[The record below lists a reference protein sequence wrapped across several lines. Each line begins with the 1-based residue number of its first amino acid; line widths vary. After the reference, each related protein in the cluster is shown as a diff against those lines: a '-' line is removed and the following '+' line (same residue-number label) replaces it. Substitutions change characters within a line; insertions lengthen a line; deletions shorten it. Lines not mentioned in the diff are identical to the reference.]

1 MVAFSLLCFVPL
13 VLKQSTLEVSP
24 HTTKRSFVGRPRSL
38 LAAETDD
45 FLPTVREAVLEAGG
59 EAAWTES
66 TQVLSSVFDLEEAEV
81 FLADAFG
88 WKGWAKASAM
98 TKKFH
103 RPKVPDA
110 ILLKEALAWLR
121 DGPLA
126 LNEEQVQS
134 SIKKSPK
141 TYLDAPNESYRKV
154 LGTAPRKYRDNL
166 QDLIRQDP
174 TVLQVTYNCD
184 GEGCNSNCGS
194 CWVSYENRIPSQV
207 VEW

>member
-13 VLKQSTLEVSP
+13 LRKQSTLDLSTQKTEI
-24 HTTKRSFVGRPRSL
+24 SFLGRPRSI
-38 LAAETDD
+38 LASTTDD

-59 EAAWTES
+59 ETAWTES
-66 TQVLSSVFDLEEAEV
+66 TQALSSIFDKEEAET

-88 WKGWAKASAM
+88 WKSWAKASAS
-98 TKKFH
+98 TKKYH

-110 ILLKEALAWLR
+110 VLLNEALAWLR

-141 TYLDAPNESYRKV
+141 TYLDAPNESYKKA
-154 LGTAPRKYRDNL
+154 LGTAPRKHRDNL
-166 QDLIRQDP
+166 QHLIRQDP
-174 TVLQVTYNCD
+174 TVLEVTYNCD
-184 GEGCNSNCGS
+184 GEGCASECGR
-194 CWVSYENRIPSQV
+194 CWVSFENRLPSPV
-207 VEW
+207 VE